1 MVCGDYSQA
10 TTVELRSSSFT
21 LTLSSFVTARP
32 ITQVCWLSL
41 FQTLGNASELPF
53 LSLNHDL
60 LTVFN
65 IDTLGG
71 RRTEL
76 LSSKVV

>member
-10 TTVELRSSSFT
+10 TTVELRSSSF
-21 LTLSSFVTARP
+21 
-32 ITQVCWLSL
+32 
-41 FQTLGNASELPF
+41 TLGNASELPF

-76 LSSKVV
+76 LSGEVV